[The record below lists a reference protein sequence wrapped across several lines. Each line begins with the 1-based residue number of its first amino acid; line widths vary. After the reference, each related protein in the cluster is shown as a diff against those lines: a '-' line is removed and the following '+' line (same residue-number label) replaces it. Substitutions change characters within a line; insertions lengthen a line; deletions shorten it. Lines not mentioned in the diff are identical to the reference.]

1 MRIRANLNSAKFAL
15 YGVRIIFAGP
25 MMRPQ
30 MAQQQQQQA
39 LHAAGG
45 NMYMGGG
52 GMAAIGGM
60 HQMHQRLGYPRTNN
74 QRPPNVSVGPPDGL
88 GNIAG
93 RGAQQEWRHV
103 LMQQQQGFQAQM
115 RSQFNQQGHQG
126 EYRGRKIEVEGTS
139 FVVAF
144 AVRNDRDIGHSIG
157 VLIFSLSY
165 STMNQLFPAYSMCW
179 WRTRE
184 CRYLIL
190 YLFDTT

>member
-1 MRIRANLNSAKFAL
+1 MAMFTNNHLTVCPCF
-15 YGVRIIFAGP
+15 VVGP

-30 MAQQQQQQA
+30 IAQQQQQA

-88 GNIAG
+88 GNSIAG

-103 LMQQQQGFQAQM
+103 LMQQQGFQAQAL

-126 EYRGRKIEVEGTS
+126 KRLPGTS
-139 FVVAF
+139 IIMLVILR
-144 AVRNDRDIGHSIG
+144 AVGD
-157 VLIFSLSY
+157 SY
-165 STMNQLFPAYSMCW
+165 
-179 WRTRE
+179 E
-184 CRYLIL
+184 
-190 YLFDTT
+190 

>member
-1 MRIRANLNSAKFAL
+1 MQISAKFAL
-15 YGVRIIFAGP
+15 YGTRMIFTGP

-126 EYRGRKIEVEGTS
+126 EYRRRKTEEEEAERRRETS
-139 FVVAF
+139 VLCRIDIVAF
-144 AVRNDRDIGHSIG
+144 A
-157 VLIFSLSY
+157 
-165 STMNQLFPAYSMCW
+165 
-179 WRTRE
+179 E
-184 CRYLIL
+184 
-190 YLFDTT
+190 

>member
-1 MRIRANLNSAKFAL
+1 
-15 YGVRIIFAGP
+15 
-25 MMRPQ
+25 

-88 GNIAG
+88 GNSIAG
-93 RGAQQEWRHV
+93 RGVQQEWRHV

-115 RSQFNQQGHQG
+115 RSQFNQQSHQG
-126 EYRGRKIEVEGTS
+126 EWERKREKERVAGCSIMYFYQKIANWLCVSEPEVC
-139 FVVAF
+139 FCKA
-144 AVRNDRDIGHSIG
+144 
-157 VLIFSLSY
+157 LSAASVILLQQAHEYKLY
-165 STMNQLFPAYSMCW
+165 SWRIKCVPRFFTRYYS
-179 WRTRE
+179 
-184 CRYLIL
+184 
-190 YLFDTT
+190 

>member
-1 MRIRANLNSAKFAL
+1 MYSVRGGQVFINLEHSRSAKILYLHAALNSTCVL
-15 YGVRIIFAGP
+15 HYGTWMFFAGP

-52 GMAAIGGM
+52 GMAAIGSM

-88 GNIAG
+88 GNSIAG

-103 LMQQQQGFQAQM
+103 LMQQQQQQGFQAQM
-115 RSQFNQQGHQG
+115 RSQFNQQGHQS
-126 EYRGRKIEVEGTS
+126 EYRGTGPLSRPLARRLEEG
-139 FVVAF
+139 
-144 AVRNDRDIGHSIG
+144 AVRRSKFGQVSR
-157 VLIFSLSY
+157 VQSES
-165 STMNQLFPAYSMCW
+165 
-179 WRTRE
+179 R
-184 CRYLIL
+184 
-190 YLFDTT
+190 

>member
-1 MRIRANLNSAKFAL
+1 MF
-15 YGVRIIFAGP
+15 VFDAGP

-30 MAQQQQQQA
+30 MAQQQQQA

-52 GMAAIGGM
+52 SMAAIGGM

-88 GNIAG
+88 GNSIAG

-103 LMQQQQGFQAQM
+103 LMQQQGFQAQM

-126 EYRGRKIEVEGTS
+126 KPYVIL
-139 FVVAF
+139 A
-144 AVRNDRDIGHSIG
+144 
-157 VLIFSLSY
+157 VLISGILFFSY
-165 STMNQLFPAYSMCW
+165 
-179 WRTRE
+179 
-184 CRYLIL
+184 
-190 YLFDTT
+190 

>member
-1 MRIRANLNSAKFAL
+1 
-15 YGVRIIFAGP
+15 
-25 MMRPQ
+25 MRPQ
-30 MAQQQQQQA
+30 IAQQQQQA

-88 GNIAG
+88 GNSIAG

-103 LMQQQQGFQAQM
+103 LMQQQGFQAQAL

-126 EYRGRKIEVEGTS
+126 KRLPGTS
-139 FVVAF
+139 IIMLVILR
-144 AVRNDRDIGHSIG
+144 AVGD
-157 VLIFSLSY
+157 SY
-165 STMNQLFPAYSMCW
+165 
-179 WRTRE
+179 E
-184 CRYLIL
+184 
-190 YLFDTT
+190 